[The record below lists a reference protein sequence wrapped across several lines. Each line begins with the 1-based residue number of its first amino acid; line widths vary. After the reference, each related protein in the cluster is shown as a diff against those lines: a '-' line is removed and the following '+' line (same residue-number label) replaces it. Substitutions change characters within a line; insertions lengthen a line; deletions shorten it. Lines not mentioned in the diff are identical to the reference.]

1 MSNIVKMVVFD
12 MAGTTINE
20 DNLVYKTLL
29 TAINN
34 AGYMLTLEQVL
45 AEGAGKEKK
54 QAIRSILS
62 IYLNIVDEKLIDQ
75 IYDNFV
81 EQLGAA
87 YKHFEVK
94 PQPNATELFNKLKEQ
109 NILTVLNTGY
119 NRETA
124 ELLLAKLEWKE
135 GQTFDTLVTASDVPK
150 NRPNPDM
157 IFHAM
162 QKFGINDGSLVAKV
176 GDSIIDI
183 EEGKNAGCGLTI
195 GITTGAHTKTQLQQA
210 NPDAIIDNLSQ
221 LSALVIH

>member
-1 MSNIVKMVVFD
+1 

-20 DNLVYKTLL
+20 NNLVYKTLL
-29 TAINN
+29 KAINSV
-34 AGYMLTLEQVL
+34 GYELTLEQVL
-45 AEGAGKEKK
+45 KEGAGKEKK

-62 IYLNIVDEKLIDQ
+62 VYLNLTDEKLVDQ
-75 IYDNFV
+75 IYDNFI
-81 EQLGAA
+81 EQLATA

-94 PQPNATELFNKLKEQ
+94 PQPNATELFDKLKEQ

-135 GQTFDTLVTASDVPK
+135 GETFDTLVTASDVPK

-162 QKFGINDGSLVAKV
+162 KKFCIDDGLSVAKV

-210 NPDAIIDNLSQ
+210 NPDAIIDNLLQ
-221 LSALVIH
+221 LSALVIR